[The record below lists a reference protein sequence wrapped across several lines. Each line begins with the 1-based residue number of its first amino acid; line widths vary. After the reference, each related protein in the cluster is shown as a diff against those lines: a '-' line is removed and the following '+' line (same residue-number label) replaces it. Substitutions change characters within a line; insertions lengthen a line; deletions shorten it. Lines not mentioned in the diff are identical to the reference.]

1 MRKKINI
8 SISIILV
15 FLICLLIISTNSQIK
30 EKNTIECNNKGTIQV
45 WSWNNELIKSNIIK
59 EFNKKYP
66 DIKVDLITIP
76 NNNNAY
82 TTKLNST
89 LKSGVGTPD
98 VFLLESAAVKSIC
111 NKNYCENLSNK
122 PYNAEKLAKN
132 MFNYAVKLGRNDTD
146 ESIRALTW
154 QITPGGFF
162 YRRSLAKKYLGT
174 DDPKTIQGMMTT
186 MDDFLALGERIKQAS
201 NGYTK
206 LISSYSDFETI
217 YRGSREKGWVIDGKL
232 NIDLSMNDEIDYV
245 IKAKESDYVLG
256 TQQWTSSWTDSM
268 SSDKVF
274 GFMLASW
281 GISNELM
288 NNAPETSGDWAF
300 VKAPIPFYWG
310 GTWVGMYKNSTNKD
324 LSWKF
329 IEFLTSNKK
338 FLKEYAINSAD
349 CVNNINVEKQ
359 LSKSKEGKYD
369 FLNGQNIYEEYTK
382 LIEHIN
388 GDNISEYDEKL
399 NDLWSASIELCING
413 KIEKDQVI
421 PVFKEKVKENY
432 PELIQE

>member
-8 SISIILV
+8 SIFIVLI
-15 FLICLLIISTNSQIK
+15 FLINLLIISTNRQIK
-30 EKNTIECNNKGTIQV
+30 EDYTIENKNRGNIEV
-45 WSWNNELIKSNIIK
+45 WSWNRELITSDIIK

-66 DIKVDLITIP
+66 DIKVNLITIP

-111 NKNYCENLSNK
+111 NKDYCEDLSSK
-122 PYNAEKLAKN
+122 PYNAEKLTKN
-132 MFNYAVKLGRNDTD
+132 MFDYAVKLGRNDTD
-146 ESIRALTW
+146 GSIRALTW
-154 QITPGGFF
+154 QTTPGGFF

-174 DDPKTIQGMMTT
+174 DDPKKIQSMMTT
-186 MDDFLALGERIKQAS
+186 MDDFLALGEKIKQAS
-201 NGYTK
+201 NGNVK
-206 LISSYSDFETI
+206 LLSSYSDFETI
-217 YRGSREKGWVIDGKL
+217 YRGSREKGWVVDGKL
-232 NIDLSMNDEIDYV
+232 NIDPKMNEEINYV
-245 IKAKESDYVLG
+245 LKAKENGYVLG
-256 TQQWTSSWTDSM
+256 TEQWTSSWTDSM

-281 GISNELM
+281 GIGNELM
-288 NNAPETSGDWAF
+288 ANAPETSGDWAF
-300 VKAPIPFYWG
+300 VKSPIPFYWG
-310 GTWVGMYKNSTNKD
+310 GTWVGLYKNSPKKD

-329 IEFLTSNKK
+329 IEFLTSNEK
-338 FLKEYAINSAD
+338 FLKKYAMNSAD

-359 LSKSKEGKYD
+359 LAKSSEGKYE
-369 FLNGQNIYEEYTK
+369 FLNGQNIYEDYTE

-399 NDLWSASIELCING
+399 NNIWQNSIELCIEG

-421 PVFKEKVKENY
+421 SNFKEKVKENY